1 MKKIVSLLLAVAL
14 VMGLGITVFAAGSPT
29 SDGNKG
35 AGGTATTNVPRTAAN
50 TGMGIYDA
58 DGNKIAT
65 VPANKIKKISVGNA
79 NKLSD
84 EDKEAFL
91 AAYEEAK
98 KVEGKKVK
106 YFFWLDIPEKYKNAD
121 DFGYFGYRFT
131 CTGKNVQVTVNGKD
145 MEVEK
150 VGKNTYIAHLTEFGA
165 VAILCD

>member
-14 VMGLGITVFAAGSPT
+14 VIGLGITVFAAGSPT
-29 SDGNKG
+29 SSGNKG
-35 AGGTATTNVPRTAAN
+35 SGGTATTNVPRTAAQP
-50 TGMGIYDA
+50 TMSTYDSE
-58 DGNKIAT
+58 GNKLST
-65 VPANKIKKISVGNA
+65 VPAGKIKKIAVGNA
-79 NKLSD
+79 NKLSA

-98 KVEGKKVK
+98 NIEGKKVK

-150 VGKNTYIAHLTEFGA
+150 IGKNTYIAHLTEFGA